1 MLLRSFVTLALVV
14 LQLAACNQQDPHHKA
29 AIDEMDRR
37 HTEQIERL
45 GGGGGGGGS
54 GM

>member
-1 MLLRSFVTLALVV
+1 MLRSLVTLALLV
-14 LQLAACNQQDPHHKA
+14 LQLAACTENPQHKA

-37 HTEQIERL
+37 HAEQIERL
-45 GGGGGGGGS
+45 GGSGGGGS